1 MWLLKWISFFGFKYL
16 GKVYFFMGIVILFN
30 MGYRFMF
37 GDRILSY
44 VLVDKVNLV
53 NYSFFWVF

>member
-1 MWLLKWISFFGFKYL
+1 
-16 GKVYFFMGIVILFN
+16 MGIVILFN

-53 NYSFFWVF
+53 NYSFF